1 MYRSGSRATMVK
13 GMQILYRSLISGF
26 LSYLSISL
34 PRFLA
39 RRYAVSD
46 DVLFLFPGLLFG
58 IFILLPL
65 ARPAA
70 HRGIRRVVLMIC
82 SVLAWYLA
90 FSIGIQVLPLAAQ
103 SPVLSCGMSGC
114 IGAAILAATGWYVG
128 QVHID
133 AKAALTALIVGF
145 FGGCLIGIAVSQ
157 PRGSLAGEGL
167 YLIGFVF
174 WQTSVAFALFRKAE
188 AFTGSG

>member
-1 MYRSGSRATMVK
+1 MVK
-13 GMQILYRSLISGF
+13 GMHILYRALISGF
-26 LSYLSISL
+26 LSYLSVSL

-46 DVLFLFPGLLFG
+46 DLLFLFPGLLFG

-70 HRGIRRVVLMIC
+70 HRGMRRAALVIC
-82 SVLAWYLA
+82 SVLAWYVA
-90 FSIGIQVLPLAAQ
+90 FSTGIQVLPLTGQ
-103 SPVLSCGMSGC
+103 SPVLSCGMSGG
-114 IGAAILAATGWYVG
+114 IGVAILAVTSRYVG
-128 QVHID
+128 LVHID
-133 AKAALTALIVGF
+133 TASAVTAFVVGF
-145 FGGCLIGIAVSQ
+145 FGGCLIGLAIAH
-157 PRGSLAGEGL
+157 PRGSPAGEGL

-174 WQTSVAFALFRKAE
+174 WQTSVAVALFRKTE